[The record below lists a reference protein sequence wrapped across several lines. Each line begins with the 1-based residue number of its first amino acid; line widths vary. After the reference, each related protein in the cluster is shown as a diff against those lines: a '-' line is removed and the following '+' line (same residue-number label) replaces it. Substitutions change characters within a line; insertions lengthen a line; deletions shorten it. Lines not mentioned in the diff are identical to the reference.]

1 MKSLGNSIVL
11 ITGGARGIG
20 HAICELF
27 SSQGHKVYS
36 FDIIEP
42 PKSLKDVTYL
52 KCDLCKEAEISE
64 SLLKINEKRLDILIN
79 NAAYVKFQPIQDL
92 SIETFDKALATNL
105 RAPFILTKM
114 ALPLFQASNDLG
126 RKPCIINIASTR
138 ALMSEPNNE
147 AYSATKGGIVAL
159 THALANSL
167 GLKIRV
173 NCISP
178 GWIEVVDYEGLK
190 ENDHKQHP
198 VGRVGMGKDIA
209 EMCMFLS
216 DEEKSGFI
224 TGQNFVVDG
233 GMTKKMIYDE

>member
-1 MKSLGNSIVL
+1 MKKLGKTIL

-42 PKSLKDVTYL
+42 AKSLKDVTYL

-64 SLLKINEKRLDILIN
+64 SLLKIEEKSLDILIN
-79 NAAYVKFQPIQDL
+79 NAAYVKFQHIQDI
-92 SIETFDKALATNL
+92 SIEAFDKAIATNL
-105 RAPFILTKM
+105 RAPFILAKM
-114 ALPLFQASNDLG
+114 ALSLFQASNDLG
-126 RKPCIINIASTR
+126 KKPCIINIASTR

-167 GLKIRV
+167 GPKIRV

-178 GWIEVVDYEGLK
+178 GWIEVVDYENLK
-190 ENDHKQHP
+190 EIDHKQHP

-209 EMCMFLS
+209 EMCMFLG

-233 GMTKKMIYDE
+233 GMTKKMIYEE